1 MFSSVPRGK
10 ELINDLYNFYK
21 FFVIKHFTKKVIPAP
36 HIKKI
41 SKELMRM
48 YRGDY
53 KKLTVS
59 LPPRHS
65 KSSLITIAY
74 PIWLILKNPSLNI
87 LVVNSTATL
96 SEQFG
101 IRIRD
106 VFKNYGAYFGVDVS
120 LVKSASNW
128 LMFEDENGLT
138 GGSIRLTGVGGQI
151 TGFDADYIFIDDLLK
166 GNDLTPTQID
176 KTNDY
181 YNTILMQR
189 VEPQTRVVTLGTR
202 WVSNDVLGQLRAE
215 HKDEYKIID
224 LPAVNEDGSVL
235 WDKFKP
241 EYFKEQEKAIGT
253 RMYQALYQCNP
264 LDETGDYFNIDNI
277 FYTDDYDTPTSHV
290 IGKCRSY
297 DLAYTSENENKSSD
311 YTAGVYIYK
320 NYKGE
325 YILSDLVY
333 GKFGEENINKIRAT
347 AKRDGVEV
355 PILVETGTVGG
366 ASEMLY
372 REYKK
377 KLPGYNM
384 KQSLPVGSKI
394 DRAFNLQQAI
404 LDRKFGIT
412 IYDYDLR
419 EEVLKQLKAFPNGK
433 HDDIIDAISYAIS
446 YLEPLNIQSNIG
458 VSGSPKNR
466 KRGFR

>member
-1 MFSSVPRGK
+1 MFSNKRIV
-10 ELINDLYNFYK
+10 NDLYNFYK
-21 FFVIKHFTKKVIPAP
+21 LFVINHFTKKVIPAP
-36 HIKKI
+36 HIRRL

-53 KKLTVS
+53 QKLTVS

-74 PIWLILKNPSLNI
+74 PIWLILNDPSLNI

-106 VFKNYGAYFGVDVS
+106 VFKTYGEYFGVDVS

-128 LMFEDENGLT
+128 LMFEDKNGLT

-202 WVSNDVLGQLRAE
+202 WVSNDILGELRTK
-215 HKDEYKIID
+215 HSDEYKIID
-224 LPAVNEDGSVL
+224 LPAVNPDGSVL
-235 WDKFKP
+235 WDRFQP
-241 EYFKEQEKAIGT
+241 EYFEEQEKAIGT

-277 FYTDDYDTPTSHV
+277 FYDDPYDHMTSHI
-290 IGKCRSY
+290 IGKCRSW
-297 DLAYTSENENKSSD
+297 DLAYTAEDENKSSD
-311 YTAGVYIYK
+311 YTAGAYIYK
-320 NYKGE
+320 NYKNE

-347 AKRDGVEV
+347 AKRDGVDA

-372 REYKK
+372 HEYKK

-384 KQSLPVGSKI
+384 KQSLPIGSKI
-394 DRAFNLQQAI
+394 DRAFTLQQAI
-404 LDRKFGIT
+404 LDRRFGIT
-412 IYDYDLR
+412 IYDDKLR

-433 HDDIIDAISYAIS
+433 NDDIIDAISYAVS
-446 YLEPLNIQSNIG
+446 YLEPVNMQSSVG
-458 VSGSPKNR
+458 VSGT
-466 KRGFR
+466 KRRHFRR